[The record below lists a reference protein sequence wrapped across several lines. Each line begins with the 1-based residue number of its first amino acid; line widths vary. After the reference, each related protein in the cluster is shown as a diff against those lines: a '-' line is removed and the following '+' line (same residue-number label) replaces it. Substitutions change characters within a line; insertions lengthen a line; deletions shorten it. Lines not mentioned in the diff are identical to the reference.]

1 MPLLTGLIA
10 SAIILLYPAWRMFDR
25 AGFPPSVSLVVL
37 IPGVGFLVALA
48 ILAFADWPA
57 HTRDFDQRQGGA
69 EK

>member
-1 MPLLTGLIA
+1 MPLLVNLFIT
-10 SAIILLYPAWRMFDR
+10 AIIVLYPAWRMFGR

-37 IPGVGFLVALA
+37 IPGIGILVALA

-57 HTRDFDQRQGGA
+57 HTRNFEQRQGGA